1 MKRLPGGAATRVE
14 SLRRSCGEQDSF
26 EQLLFRARVVAAF
39 GVGALIVGLGLA
51 GAMAN
56 WPFWV
61 AYWFVHR
68 LGFDAVA
75 RDLWRRHRRRWPFN
89 AYVDAFDIAL
99 FATVV
104 PAARPYLGITIVGVL
119 PIVLIC
125 SGIRV
130 AIGSSLVAIL
140 GMLVG
145 TVMTGHGVD
154 GPLLVALAAHLSTM
168 PLAVHRLLKERER
181 TSRQFEELVDGLEA
195 VVWQG
200 DPRTGRVDFVSP
212 RIFSLFGRTTESF
225 LADPWDWIVA
235 DDADEYGRQ
244 RSEIQPSEAITC
256 TYRVIDGSGNVRW
269 VRDTIRLSQEDTGL
283 MLRGVIVDVTTQKL
297 AELQVEHQATR
308 DGLTGTLNRNAFLA
322 EVDRSLTNAS
332 VLALVM
338 LDLDNFKEIN
348 DSLGH
353 AAGDQLLR
361 TVSDRLTQ
369 SVGESGY
376 VGRIGGDEFAVVLRL
391 ERPDMADAAV
401 AQLSL
406 CLASPIISEH
416 LTVQASASFGYA
428 VSPEDGSSSER
439 LLMMADQAMYKA
451 KRSGSVVTRAGA
463 TSTESVKVDESE
475 SGRGELLRDLPKA
488 VLNGEFDIRLLPKID
503 AVSGRV
509 TGAEALVRWNHPA
522 RGLLQPARFV
532 DLAESSGSIRALTD
546 EVLRLAIS
554 QLVAWRNEGLNWTI
568 SVNLCVRNL
577 LDPSLPALVRELLHT
592 HSLDPSRLIIEIS
605 EDALSRDR
613 GIALKVLGTLRDLG
627 CAISIDDFGSGA
639 SSLVDLD
646 WLRPYEVK
654 VDRPFVDGL
663 GYRGADRAVV
673 AGAVALA
680 GAMRIRVVAE
690 GVQTAEQL
698 IALRELGIDEYQGYF
713 ASEPMMTE
721 EFPRWARAWDESE
734 HVGNYAPSR
743 TSVPFSFTV

>member
-1 MKRLPGGAATRVE
+1 MKRLSTGATARVE
-14 SLRRSCGEQDSF
+14 SFRRSYGGNDSF
-26 EQLLFRARVVAAF
+26 EQLLFRARTVAAF
-39 GVGALIVGLGLA
+39 GIGALIVGLGLA
-51 GAMAN
+51 GTMSN
-56 WPFWV
+56 WQIWV
-61 AYWFVHR
+61 GYWFAHR
-68 LGFDAVA
+68 LIFDAVA
-75 RDLWRRHRRRWPFN
+75 RDVWRRHRRRWPVN
-89 AYVDAFDIAL
+89 AFVDAFDIAL

-104 PAARPYLGITIVGVL
+104 PAARPYLGITIVGIL

-145 TVMTGHGVD
+145 TVLTGHSVD

-200 DPRTGRVDFVSP
+200 DPRTGEVDFVSP
-212 RIFSLFGRTTESF
+212 RILSLFGRTAESF
-225 LADPWDWIVA
+225 LADPWGWIVPE
-235 DDADEYGRQ
+235 DVPSYRKQ
-244 RSEIQPSEAITC
+244 RAEIQPSEAVTC
-256 TYRVIDGSGNVRW
+256 TYRVLDAKGNIRW
-269 VRDTIRLSQEDTGL
+269 VRDTVRLSQEDTGL

-297 AELQVEHQATR
+297 AELKVERQATR

-322 EVDRSLTNAS
+322 ELDRMLSGDQA
-332 VLALVM
+332 LALVM

-361 TVSDRLTQ
+361 TVSERLN
-369 SVGESGY
+369 ESIGDFGC
-376 VGRIGGDEFAVVLRL
+376 VGRIGGDEFAVVLHL
-391 ERPDMADAAV
+391 ERPDMAHTAV
-401 AQLSL
+401 EKLSQ
-406 CLASPIISEH
+406 CLVSPIISEH

-428 VSPEDGSSSER
+428 VSPEDGTSSER

-451 KRSGSVVTRAGA
+451 KRSGSVFTRVGA
-463 TSTESVKVDESE
+463 SLPQSSAVDEGE
-475 SGRGELLRDLPKA
+475 SARGELLRDLSNA
-488 VLNGEFDIRLLPKID
+488 VVNGEFDIRLLPKID

-509 TGAEALVRWNHPA
+509 TGAEALVRWNHPT

-532 DLAESSGSIRALTD
+532 DLAESSGSIRELTD
-546 EVLRLAIS
+546 EVLRLAVQ
-554 QLVAWRNEGLNWTI
+554 QLEAWQKLGSPWTI
-568 SVNLCVRNL
+568 AVNLCVRNL
-577 LDPSLPALVRELLHT
+577 LDPSLPSLIRELLHT
-592 HSLDPSRLIIEIS
+592 HSVDPARLVIEIS
-605 EDALSRDR
+605 EEALSRDR
-613 GIALKVLGTLRDLG
+613 GIALKVLGTLRDIG

-663 GYRGADRAVV
+663 GYRGSDRAVV

-713 ASEPMMTE
+713 ASPPMLPTD
-721 EFPRWARAWDESE
+721 FPDWALAWDESE
-734 HVGNYAPSR
+734 HVSNYAPVR